1 VVRNRGAQTCQVCHK
16 TLPYSERVAVWLFL
30 VNLIQFFMM
39 YETIARYYDL
49 IHAELTA
56 DLTLI
61 QQLARQTSGPILE
74 LGCGT
79 GRLLRPLAAAGY
91 QVTGVYNS
99 APMLDRLRQKLT
111 RETADQ
117 ITLLESDLLALDK
130 ALAAHNKRFP
140 LAIFSYNTMMHLS
153 LPQVTAVLRQLH
165 PYLAEG
171 GQVFIDVANPFYLA
185 ETADTPQLTL
195 ENQLTDPQTGDH
207 VLQFASTRH
216 AETEQICHVTW
227 LFDRSPA
234 AGGPVQRTISQMAYH
249 YFYPHEL
256 ELALKTA
263 GFKLQHIW
271 GNYDQ
276 TPFHEE
282 SNRLLLLATIN

>member
-1 VVRNRGAQTCQVCHK
+1 
-16 TLPYSERVAVWLFL
+16 
-30 VNLIQFFMM
+30 M

-49 IHAELTA
+49 IHAGLTA

-61 QQLARQTSGPILE
+61 QQVARQTGGPILE

-91 QVTGVYNS
+91 RVTGVDNS
-99 APMLDRLRQKLT
+99 TPMLDRLRQKLVGQ
-111 RETADQ
+111 TADRV
-117 ITLLESDLLALDK
+117 TLLEGNMLALDK
-130 ALAAHNKRFP
+130 ALGALNERFA
-140 LAIFSYNTMMHLS
+140 LVIFSYNTMMHLS

-216 AETEQICHVTW
+216 DETEQICHVTW
-227 LFDRSPA
+227 LFDSSPA

-263 GFKLQHIW
+263 DYTLHQLW
-271 GNYDQ
+271 GDYDQ
-276 TPFHEE
+276 TPFHEA
-282 SNRLLLLATIN
+282 SSRLLLLATH